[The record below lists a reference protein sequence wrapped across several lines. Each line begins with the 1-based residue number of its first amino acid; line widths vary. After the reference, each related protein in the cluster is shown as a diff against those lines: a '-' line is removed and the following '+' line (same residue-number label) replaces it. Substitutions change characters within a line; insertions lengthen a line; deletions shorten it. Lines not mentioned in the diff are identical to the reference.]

1 MQFLEKHTC
10 VTLLCRVKQS
20 SPVSPRSQEEKY
32 GAIISFITSDRMDE
46 YEMSL
51 AALGLSSTTFWQNI
65 YPNTRALECI
75 SHIQGNFKRLNYI
88 CYTTYIN
95 VLVSRLKNKTVK
107 QKYFLSNHITP
118 LLLALLF

>member
-51 AALGLSSTTFWQNI
+51 AALGLSSTTF
-65 YPNTRALECI
+65 
-75 SHIQGNFKRLNYI
+75 
-88 CYTTYIN
+88 
-95 VLVSRLKNKTVK
+95 
-107 QKYFLSNHITP
+107 
-118 LLLALLF
+118 